1 MNRMSLSLIS
11 IGLILV
17 GSALHAQEAIKLD
30 ETFEPTAKK
39 KFKYVRTLKKE
50 KDGWGFTDMTRDGV
64 IFQKGY
70 FKDETMQ
77 TRVGHFIF
85 FLEGKKLYEGEYVD
99 GAPRGVWYFYKAGK
113 LSDSLYYNE
122 PLLKKDKIKKTSD
135 NNYVVNIKTS
145 KDPDSVTF
153 AKVEVES
160 AFPGGED
167 AWRKYLNKTLKFPDI
182 VMETMKPFTK
192 QCDVQFIVCTDGTV
206 CDVQAINSVHPLLDL
221 EAVKA
226 IRSGPTWTPAVQN
239 ERKVKSYKKQ
249 RIVFSLQS
257 D

>member
-1 MNRMSLSLIS
+1 MNRMSLGLIS
-11 IGLILV
+11 IGFVLIA
-17 GSALHAQEAIKLD
+17 SALQAQEEIKLN
-30 ETFEPTAKK
+30 EFLEPTTKK
-39 KFKYVRTLKKE
+39 KYKYTRTLKKD
-50 KDGWGFTDMTRDGV
+50 KSSWAFTDQTKDGV
-64 IFQKGY
+64 IFQKGF

-77 TRVGHFIF
+77 TRVGHFTF
-85 FLEGKKLYEGEYVD
+85 YLEGKKLYEGEYVD

-122 PLLKKDKIKKTSD
+122 PLLKKETIKKTSD
-135 NNYVVNIKTS
+135 NNYLVNIKTS

-160 AFPGGED
+160 EFPGGQD

-182 VMETMKPFTK
+182 VVETMKPFTK
-192 QCDVQFIVCTDGTV
+192 KCDVQFIVCTDGTV

-249 RIVFSLQS
+249 PIVFSLQS
-257 D
+257 E